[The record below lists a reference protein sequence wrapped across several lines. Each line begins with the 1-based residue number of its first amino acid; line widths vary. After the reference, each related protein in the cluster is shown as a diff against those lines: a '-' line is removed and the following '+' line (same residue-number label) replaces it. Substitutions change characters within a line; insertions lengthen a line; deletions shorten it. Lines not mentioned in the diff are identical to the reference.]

1 VKVVGRVLG
10 VVALAI
16 AALAGVGPR
25 GTAGATTHRVP
36 STISRSAH
44 VPYEGCPA
52 KDVELTV
59 TLSARTYGIG
69 QDVHYLVRLHNLS
82 AKVCPEGARSVPSL
96 PGASPLPALQLGPCS
111 SLPLSVENARGAQVF
126 PDTGG
131 LACPVLLGPSL
142 KAHQTLRA
150 RGTWDRVEGS
160 LRPARLPTPAPAGRY
175 RLVLGGV
182 VTVPFTLTDAPPTA
196 ALSARVGPTSPSSIE
211 RTAHVGFGGCAARAV
226 TMRVAVAPHAGAHT
240 MEARVSVHN
249 GSSAWCGPRRSTGS
263 LLVGPCG
270 SVSAVV
276 RDATGVD
283 VYPGHEMYFCP
294 DDTGRGVAPH
304 ATVSGSFRWTGEE
317 DQASQGEPA
326 RWQQAPSGR
335 YWLEVGGVLEV
346 PFTLQD

>member
-10 VVALAI
+10 VVGLVI
-16 AALAGVGPR
+16 AALAAVGTP
-25 GTAGATTHRVP
+25 GAATRLAP

-52 KDVELTV
+52 KNIVLTV
-59 TLSARTYGIG
+59 TLSARTYAIG
-69 QDVHYLVRLHNLS
+69 QNVHYLVRLHNLS
-82 AKVCPEGARSVPSL
+82 AKVCPGGPRSVPPL

-142 KAHQTLRA
+142 KAHQTLRSL
-150 RGTWDRVEGS
+150 GTWDRVEGS
-160 LRPARLPTPAPAGRY
+160 LRPAHLPTAAPAGRY

-182 VTVPFTLTDAPPTA
+182 VKVPFTLTDAPPRA
-196 ALSARVGPTSPSSIE
+196 ALSARVDPITE
-211 RTAHVGFGGCAARAV
+211 RTAHVEFGGCSARAV
-226 TMRVAVAPHAGAHT
+226 TMRVDVAPHAGAHA
-240 MEARVSVHN
+240 MEATVTVHN
-249 GSSAWCGPRRSTGS
+249 AGSTWCGPHRSTGS

-276 RDATGVD
+276 HDATGVD
-283 VYPGHEMYFCP
+283 VFPGNEVYFCP
-294 DDTGRGVAPH
+294 DDTGRGVGPH
-304 ATVSGSFRWTGEE
+304 ESASGSFRWTGEE
-317 DQASQGEPA
+317 DLASQGTPA
-326 RWQQAPSGR
+326 PWQQAPSGR
-335 YWLEVGGVLEV
+335 YSLDVAGVLVV